1 MRNVGVVLAQ
11 VAVALLLTG
20 VIAPAILAAMP
31 SLTERRSGMLAI
43 LACVAVIFVLVRL
56 VWPRRKA

>member
-11 VAVALLLTG
+11 VAVTLLLTG
-20 VIAPAILAAMP
+20 VLAPALLAAMP
-31 SLTERRSGMLAI
+31 SLTHSSRGMLAI
-43 LACVAVIFVLVRL
+43 LGCVAAIFLLVRL

>member
-1 MRNVGVVLAQ
+1 MRNIGLVAAQ

-31 SLTERRSGMLAI
+31 SLAERSVGMWAI
-43 LACVAVIFVLVRL
+43 LACIGVIFVVVRL
-56 VWPRRKA
+56 IWPRRKA